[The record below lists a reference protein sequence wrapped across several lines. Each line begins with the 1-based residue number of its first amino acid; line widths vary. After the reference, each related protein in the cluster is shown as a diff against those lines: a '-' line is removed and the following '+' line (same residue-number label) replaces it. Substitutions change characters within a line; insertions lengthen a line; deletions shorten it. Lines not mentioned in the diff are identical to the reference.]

1 MDTIG
6 LAINPIRKA
15 YHPNS
20 RWAVNAVRIRCVGH
34 MKFGSFPYG
43 SDNQERMLSTRMGM
57 MCGYVSS

>member
-6 LAINPIRKA
+6 LAMNPIRKA

-20 RWAVNAVRIRCVGH
+20 CWAVNAARIRCVGH

-43 SDNQERMLSTRMGM
+43 SNNHERMLSIRIGM
-57 MCGYVSS
+57 MGG